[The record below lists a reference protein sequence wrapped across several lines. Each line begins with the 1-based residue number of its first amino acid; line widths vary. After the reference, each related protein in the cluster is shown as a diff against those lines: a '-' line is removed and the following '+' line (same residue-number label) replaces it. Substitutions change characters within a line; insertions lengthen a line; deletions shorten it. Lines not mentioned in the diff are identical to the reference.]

1 MSSEMTENQAV
12 NKSLEKKGWLKR
24 LTENFKGKKHSPSR
38 IENKL
43 PHDEKPKKE
52 NLLLKKLAKNKLI
65 YLMIAPGLLYI
76 LIYKYFPMY
85 GLIISFQDYKPYLGI
100 TGSKW
105 VGFEHFQRLFTSPDF
120 WMIFKNTLVLFG
132 LQLFIFFPIP
142 IILALMLNEVRRN
155 YYKRTIQTLIY
166 LPHFMSW
173 VVVVSISYVL
183 LTLDGGIINGIL
195 GDLGFEPINFLLDAS
210 WFRPMYIIQ
219 VIWRE
224 AGWGTIIFLAAIAA
238 VDPQLYEAARMDG
251 ANRFRQ
257 IWHITLPAIKSVI
270 VILLILKIGD
280 VLELGFEH
288 VFLLLNS
295 TNRHVAE
302 IFDTYVYVAG
312 LRQGQFSYATAVGF
326 FKGFIGLALVVFA
339 NWLAKKNG
347 EEGVY

>member
-1 MSSEMTENQAV
+1 MNSEISVESQR
-12 NKSLEKKGWLKR
+12 KSKGS
-24 LTENFKGKKHSPSR
+24 E
-38 IENKL
+38 
-43 PHDEKPKKE
+43 
-52 NLLLKKLAKNKLI
+52 LLRKIKKNKMI
-65 YLMIAPGLLYI
+65 YLMITPGLLYL
-76 LIYKYFPMY
+76 LIYKYIPMY
-85 GLIISFQDYKPYLGI
+85 GLIISFQDYKPYKGI
-100 TGSKW
+100 SGSEW

-132 LQLFIFFPIP
+132 LQLIVFFPIP
-142 IILALMLNEVRRN
+142 IILALMLNEVRRT
-155 YYKRTIQTLIY
+155 YYKRSIQTLIY

-183 LTLDGGIINGIL
+183 LTMDGGIVNGIL
-195 GDLGFEPINFLLDAS
+195 ESLGFDKVNFLLNAD

-238 VDPQLYEAARMDG
+238 VDPQLYEAAKMDG
-251 ANRFRQ
+251 ASRLRQ
-257 IWHITLPAIKSVI
+257 MWHITLPAIRSVI

-288 VFLLLNS
+288 VYLLLNS
-295 TNRHVAE
+295 TNREVAE
-302 IFDTYVYVAG
+302 IFDTFVYTTG

-326 FKGFIGLALVVFA
+326 FKGFVGLVLVVFA
-339 NWLAKKNG
+339 NWLAKKSG

>member
-1 MSSEMTENQAV
+1 MSSEVATREAV
-12 NKSLEKKGWLKR
+12 KS
-24 LTENFKGKKHSPSR
+24 
-38 IENKL
+38 
-43 PHDEKPKKE
+43 KPKQE
-52 NLLLKKLAKNKLI
+52 SRLLKQIAKNKLL
-65 YLMIAPGLLYI
+65 YLMIAPGLIYLF
-76 LIYKYFPMY
+76 IYKYIPMY
-85 GLIISFQDYKPYLGI
+85 GLIISFQNYKPYLGI
-100 TGSKW
+100 SGSEW
-105 VGFEHFQRLFTSPDF
+105 VGFEHFRRLFTSPDF
-120 WMIFKNTLVLFG
+120 WMILKNTLVLFG

-142 IILALMLNEVRRN
+142 IIIALMLNEIRRN
-155 YYKRTIQTLIY
+155 YYKRAIQTLIY

-183 LTLDGGIINGIL
+183 LTLDGGIVNGVL
-195 GDLGFEPINFLLDAS
+195 EYFGFQPVNFLLDS
-210 WFRPMYIIQ
+210 TWFRPMYILQI
-219 VIWRE
+219 IWRE
-224 AGWGTIIFLAAIAA
+224 AGWGTIIFLAAIAS
-238 VDPQLYEAARMDG
+238 VDPQLYEAAKMDG

-288 VFLLLNS
+288 VYLLMNS